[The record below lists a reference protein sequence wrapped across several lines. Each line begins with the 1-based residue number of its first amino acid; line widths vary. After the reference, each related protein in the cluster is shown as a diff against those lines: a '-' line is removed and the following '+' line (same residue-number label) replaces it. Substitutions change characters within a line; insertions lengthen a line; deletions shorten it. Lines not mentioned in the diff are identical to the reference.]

1 MFTRALVRSY
11 AELELHC
18 VTSGAGMIVT
28 ANKFTMPILIASHE
42 RLIVIAKDG
51 YVTAEREDPGLV
63 EATASAPD
71 RIELQN
77 VEFRAA
83 RALAEA
89 LRIHDM
95 VAVVDDDYP
104 EVRHKYE
111 SAVNTLIDAFRKNGR
126 VL

>member
-28 ANKFTMPILIASHE
+28 ANKFTMPILIAAHE

-51 YVTAEREDPGLV
+51 YVTAEREDPGLA

-83 RALAEA
+83 RAPRRSIA
-89 LRIHDM
+89 H
-95 VAVVDDDYP
+95 P
-104 EVRHKYE
+104 RH
-111 SAVNTLIDAFRKNGR
+111 GR
-126 VL
+126 GC